1 MFSVH
6 ANATQPSPTGLWFK
20 ISPLFLTNLPACIAW
35 ATWEKRRHVFIR
47 TCRAS
52 RPVPVWLAVTPP
64 QRHWEG
70 SASRSKQERRSDCGD
85 IYWLGALPAGATIQ
99 QQHPSPPPSPSP
111 SLLDCQTVVSTL
123 QPGCTI
129 TSYTILAKVG
139 VGSCSQRRVQTF
151 NRPMHHEVISRDSGR
166 FIGLQIKFTGFVKD
180 LKNAEFI

>member
-1 MFSVH
+1 M
-6 ANATQPSPTGLWFK
+6 W
-20 ISPLFLTNLPACIAW
+20 TNLPACIPW
-35 ATWEKRRHVFIR
+35 ATWEERRNVFIR
-47 TCRAS
+47 TWRGS

-123 QPGCTI
+123 QPGCNI

-139 VGSCSQRRVQTF
+139 VGDGSSSQRRVQTF
-151 NRPMHHEVISRDSGR
+151 VLVNPPMHREAISMDSG
-166 FIGLQIKFTGFVKD
+166 LLVYK
-180 LKNAEFI
+180 